1 MTMVEVVFR
10 KAPKIRAKS
19 RQQPCFLSIIERG
32 WKKTLL
38 TALPPPNVM
47 NNV

>member
-1 MTMVEVVFR
+1 MVEVVFK
-10 KAPKIRAKS
+10 KAPKIRVRP

-38 TALPPPNVM
+38 TVLPPPNVM
-47 NNV
+47 NSV